1 MGLLEGKVAVVTGAG
16 SGMGKASVRVFV
28 REGARVVAA
37 DISGAEKDTAAEVG
51 GSVLP
56 VHCDVRQEA
65 DVEAMMRAATRE
77 FGRLDAVLNVAGI
90 ADAARVADVTLEQY
104 EKTMDVDLRGVLL
117 GMKHGIRA
125 MREAGSGGA
134 IINWSSIGGLNAS
147 PFTGVYSAAK
157 AGVIALTKVA
167 AVEYGRRGIRV
178 NALCPG
184 FIHTEIMGAGGDAV
198 NPGITQKAALR
209 RGGQPHEVAE
219 VAAFLASDRA
229 SFVTG
234 AIIPVDG
241 GWSAQL
247 A

>member
-1 MGLLEGKVAVVTGAG
+1 MGR
-16 SGMGKASVRVFV
+16 ASARVFV

-37 DISGAEKDTAAEVG
+37 DISGAEKDTAAELG
-51 GSVLP
+51 GDVLP
-56 VHCDVRQEA
+56 VHCDVSQES
-65 DVEAMMRAATRE
+65 DVEAVIRAAVE
-77 FGRLDAVLNVAGI
+77 EWGRLDAVLNVAGI
-90 ADAARVADVTLEQY
+90 ADAAKVADVTMEQFDR
-104 EKTMDVDLRGVLL
+104 TIDVDLRGVLL

-125 MREAGSGGA
+125 MREAGNGGA
-134 IINWSSIGGLNAS
+134 ILNWSSIGGLNAA
-147 PFTGVYSAAK
+147 PFTSVYSAAK
-157 AGVIALTKVA
+157 AGVIAITKAA

-184 FIHTEIMGAGGDAV
+184 FVHTEIMGAGGDDV
-198 NPGITQKAALR
+198 NPGITKKAALG
-209 RGGQPHEVAE
+209 RGGQPEEVAE

-229 SFVTG
+229 SYVTG